1 MKILTKQEF
10 LLNLRKGLLG
20 LPPQD
25 IEERLAF
32 YNEMIEDLIEDGLS
46 EEEAVAEMGPIPEI
60 VKQTVADTPLSK
72 IAKERIKPKRR
83 MSALEIVLLVLGSP
97 IWLSLLIAVVAVI
110 FAVYLSLWSVIIS
123 LWAVFGSLIA
133 SAFGLIASGAILA
146 LTQNIF
152 TGIAVIGAGILCGGL
167 SIFMFYGCELI
178 SKGII
183 ILTKKFALWI
193 KNCFRGK
200 EDYYEK
206 VN

>member
-1 MKILTKQEF
+1 MTKKEF
-10 LLNLRKGLLG
+10 LESLLKGLSG
-20 LPPQD
+20 LPKEDTQ
-25 IEERLAF
+25 ERLAF
-32 YNEMIEDLIEDGLS
+32 YNEIIEDRIEDGLS
-46 EEEAVAEMGPIPEI
+46 EEDAVAEMGPIPEI
-60 VKQTVADTPLSK
+60 VKQIVADTPLSK

-97 IWLSLLIAVVAVI
+97 IWLSLLIVIVAVI
-110 FAVYLSLWSVIIS
+110 FAVYVSLWSVIIS

-133 SAFGLIASGAILA
+133 CAFGGVASGIIIS
-146 LTQNIF
+146 LTQNTL

-167 SIFMFYGCELI
+167 SIFMFYGCELA
-178 SKGII
+178 SKGILM
-183 ILTKKFALWI
+183 LTKKFALWI

>member
-1 MKILTKQEF
+1 MTKKEF
-10 LLNLRKGLLG
+10 LESLLKGLSG
-20 LPPQD
+20 LPKEDTQ
-25 IEERLAF
+25 ERLTF
-32 YNEMIEDLIEDGLS
+32 YNEIIEDRIEDGLS
-46 EEEAVAEMGPIPEI
+46 EEDAVAEMGPIPEI
-60 VKQTVADTPLSK
+60 VKQIVADTPLSK

-97 IWLSLLIAVVAVI
+97 IWLSLLIVIVAVI
-110 FAVYLSLWSVIIS
+110 FAVYVSLWSVIIS

-133 SAFGLIASGAILA
+133 CAFGGVASGIIIS
-146 LTQNIF
+146 LTQNTL

-206 VN
+206 IN

>member
-1 MKILTKQEF
+1 MTKKEF
-10 LLNLRKGLLG
+10 LESLLKGLSG
-20 LPPQD
+20 LPKEDTQ
-25 IEERLAF
+25 ERLTF
-32 YNEMIEDLIEDGLS
+32 YNEIIEDRIEDGLS
-46 EEEAVAEMGPIPEI
+46 EEDAVAEMGPIPEI
-60 VKQTVADTPLSK
+60 VKQIVADTPLSK

-97 IWLSLLIAVVAVI
+97 IWLSLLIVIVAVI
-110 FAVYLSLWSVIIS
+110 FAVYVSLWSVIIS

-133 SAFGLIASGAILA
+133 CAFGGVASGIIIS
-146 LTQNIF
+146 LTQNTL
-152 TGIAVIGAGILCGGL
+152 TGIAVIGVGILCGGL

-206 VN
+206 IN

>member
-1 MKILTKQEF
+1 MTKKEF
-10 LLNLRKGLLG
+10 LESLLKGLSG
-20 LPPQD
+20 LPKEDTQ
-25 IEERLAF
+25 ERLTF
-32 YNEMIEDLIEDGLS
+32 YNEIIEDRIEDGLS
-46 EEEAVAEMGPIPEI
+46 EEDAVAEMGPIPEI
-60 VKQTVADTPLSK
+60 VKQIVADTPLSK

-97 IWLSLLIAVVAVI
+97 IWLSLLIVIVAVI
-110 FAVYLSLWSVIIS
+110 FAVYVSLWSVIIS
-123 LWAVFGSLIA
+123 LWAVFGSLMA
-133 SAFGLIASGAILA
+133 CAFGGVASGIIIS
-146 LTQNIF
+146 LTQNTL

-206 VN
+206 IN